1 MAAKDLY
8 EKDFYKILGL
18 GKSASGD
25 EIKKKY
31 RSLARELHP
40 DKTKGDAAMEE
51 KFKAVSEA
59 YDILSDGK
67 KRAEYDQA
75 RDMFERGGFRAPQ
88 GGQNFQGGDFSDI
101 FGGGNPQ
108 DIFAN
113 LFGGGGRRGPRKGQD
128 LQTEATIT
136 FKEAAFGTTLELRL
150 SADGGPSQTISARVP
165 AGVND
170 GAKIRVKGKGS
181 KGDAGPGDLFIMLHV
196 KPHAIFSRKGE
207 NIAITVPVTFTEAAL
222 GADIK
227 VPTLTGEEVTLRLS
241 PGTSNGR
248 VLRVKGR
255 GISKGATTGD
265 LLVTVEVQVPSQLD
279 EIATEALKKYAEA
292 TSEIDVRA
300 ELKPE
305 EKVAAIRELT
315 RQGKRVAMVGD
326 GVNDAPS
333 LAVAYIGVAM
343 GARGSDA
350 ALEQADVVLMHDRLE
365 NFLAAFRLSQ
375 RAQRII
381 RQNLVLSLGTVAVLV
396 VMALLGKI
404 PLTLG
409 VIGHEGSTVVVV
421 MNSLRLLFGKNE
433 VFKSKPS

>member
-8 EKDFYKILGL
+8 EKDFYKVLGVR
-18 GKSASGD
+18 KSASGD

-40 DKTKGDAAMEE
+40 DKTKGDVAMED

-75 RDMFERGGFRAPQ
+75 REMFERGGMRSPQ
-88 GGQNFQGGDFSDI
+88 GGQNFQGGDFSDM

-113 LFGGGGRRGPRKGQD
+113 LFGAGGRRGPRKGQD

-150 SADGGPSQTISARVP
+150 SADGGPSQNISARVP

-181 KGDAGPGDLFIMLHV
+181 KGEAGPGDLFILLHV
-196 KPHAIFSRKGE
+196 KPHPIFSRKGE
-207 NIAITVPVTFTEAAL
+207 NITITVPVSFTEAAL

-227 VPTLTGEEVTLRLS
+227 VPTLTDEEVTLRMA

-255 GISKGATTGD
+255 GITKGATTGD
-265 LLVTVEVQVPSQLD
+265 LLVTVEVQVPAKL
-279 EIATEALKKYAEA
+279 EGAALEALQKYAEVVA
-292 TSEIDVRA
+292 EEDVRV
-300 ELKPE
+300 ELKS
-305 EKVAAIRELT
+305 KAI
-315 RQGKRVAMVGD
+315 Q
-326 GVNDAPS
+326 
-333 LAVAYIGVAM
+333 
-343 GARGSDA
+343 
-350 ALEQADVVLMHDRLE
+350 
-365 NFLAAFRLSQ
+365 
-375 RAQRII
+375 
-381 RQNLVLSLGTVAVLV
+381 
-396 VMALLGKI
+396 
-404 PLTLG
+404 
-409 VIGHEGSTVVVV
+409 
-421 MNSLRLLFGKNE
+421 
-433 VFKSKPS
+433 

>member
-8 EKDFYKILGL
+8 EKDFYKILGV
-18 GKSASGD
+18 GKSASAD

-40 DKTKGDAAMEE
+40 DKTKGDTAMEE

-181 KGDAGPGDLFIMLHV
+181 KGEAGPGDLFILLHV
-196 KPHAIFSRKGE
+196 KPHAVFSRKGE
-207 NIAITVPVTFTEAAL
+207 NIAITVPVTFTEATL
-222 GADIK
+222 GGDIK
-227 VPTLTGEEVTLRLS
+227 VPTLTGDEVTLRIA

-255 GISKGATTGD
+255 GITKGTTVGD
-265 LLVTVEVQVPSQLD
+265 LLVTIEVQVPQRVEGAALD
-279 EIATEALKKYAEA
+279 ALKKYAEA
-292 TSEIDVRA
+292 MSDNDVRKEFNA
-300 ELKPE
+300 K
-305 EKVAAIRELT
+305 
-315 RQGKRVAMVGD
+315 
-326 GVNDAPS
+326 
-333 LAVAYIGVAM
+333 
-343 GARGSDA
+343 
-350 ALEQADVVLMHDRLE
+350 ALQ
-365 NFLAAFRLSQ
+365 
-375 RAQRII
+375 
-381 RQNLVLSLGTVAVLV
+381 
-396 VMALLGKI
+396 
-404 PLTLG
+404 
-409 VIGHEGSTVVVV
+409 
-421 MNSLRLLFGKNE
+421 
-433 VFKSKPS
+433 

>member
-8 EKDFYKILGL
+8 EKDFYKILGV
-18 GKSASGD
+18 GKSASAD

-40 DKTKGDAAMEE
+40 DKTKGDTAMEE

-181 KGDAGPGDLFIMLHV
+181 KGEAGPGDLFILLHV
-196 KPHAIFSRKGE
+196 KPHAVFSRKGE
-207 NIAITVPVTFTEAAL
+207 NIAITVPVTFTEATL
-222 GADIK
+222 GGDIK
-227 VPTLTGEEVTLRLS
+227 VPTLTGDEVTLRIA

-255 GISKGATTGD
+255 GITKGTNVGD
-265 LLVTVEVQVPSQLD
+265 LLVTIEVQVPQRVEGAAL
-279 EIATEALKKYAEA
+279 EALKKYAEA
-292 TSEIDVRA
+292 MSDNDVRKEFNA
-300 ELKPE
+300 K
-305 EKVAAIRELT
+305 
-315 RQGKRVAMVGD
+315 
-326 GVNDAPS
+326 
-333 LAVAYIGVAM
+333 
-343 GARGSDA
+343 
-350 ALEQADVVLMHDRLE
+350 ALQ
-365 NFLAAFRLSQ
+365 
-375 RAQRII
+375 
-381 RQNLVLSLGTVAVLV
+381 
-396 VMALLGKI
+396 
-404 PLTLG
+404 
-409 VIGHEGSTVVVV
+409 
-421 MNSLRLLFGKNE
+421 
-433 VFKSKPS
+433 

>member
-8 EKDFYKILGL
+8 EKDFYKILGV

-128 LQTEATIT
+128 LQTESTIS

-150 SADGGPSQTISARVP
+150 STDGGPSQTISARVP

-170 GAKIRVKGKGS
+170 GAKIRVKGKGA
-181 KGDAGPGDLFIMLHV
+181 KGEAGPGDLFILLHV
-196 KPHAIFSRKGE
+196 KPHAVFSRKGE
-207 NIAITVPVTFTEAAL
+207 NIALTVPVTFTEATL
-222 GADIK
+222 GGDIK
-227 VPTLTGEEVTLRLS
+227 VPTLSGDEVTLRIA

-255 GISKGATTGD
+255 GITKGSTVGD
-265 LLVTVEVQVPSQLD
+265 LLVTIEVQVPQRVEGDALD
-279 EIATEALKKYAEA
+279 ALKKYAEVTA
-292 TSEIDVRA
+292 DQDVRKEFNA
-300 ELKPE
+300 K
-305 EKVAAIRELT
+305 
-315 RQGKRVAMVGD
+315 
-326 GVNDAPS
+326 
-333 LAVAYIGVAM
+333 
-343 GARGSDA
+343 
-350 ALEQADVVLMHDRLE
+350 
-365 NFLAAFRLSQ
+365 
-375 RAQRII
+375 AQ
-381 RQNLVLSLGTVAVLV
+381 Q
-396 VMALLGKI
+396 
-404 PLTLG
+404 
-409 VIGHEGSTVVVV
+409 
-421 MNSLRLLFGKNE
+421 
-433 VFKSKPS
+433 

>member
-8 EKDFYKILGL
+8 EKDFYKILGV

-40 DKTKGDAAMEE
+40 DKTKGDTAMEE

-128 LQTEATIT
+128 LQTESTIT

-150 SADGGPSQTISARVP
+150 STDGGPSQTISARVP

-181 KGDAGPGDLFIMLHV
+181 KGEAGPGDLFILLHV
-196 KPHAIFSRKGE
+196 KPHAVFSRKGE
-207 NIAITVPVTFTEAAL
+207 NIALTVPVTFTEATL
-222 GADIK
+222 GGDIK
-227 VPTLTGEEVTLRLS
+227 VPTLSGEEVTLRIA

-255 GISKGATTGD
+255 GITKGTTVGD
-265 LLVTVEVQVPSQLD
+265 LLVTIEVQVPQRVEGEAL
-279 EIATEALKKYAEA
+279 EALKKYAEITA
-292 TSEIDVRA
+292 DQEVRK
-300 ELKPE
+300 EFNTK
-305 EKVAAIRELT
+305 
-315 RQGKRVAMVGD
+315 
-326 GVNDAPS
+326 
-333 LAVAYIGVAM
+333 
-343 GARGSDA
+343 
-350 ALEQADVVLMHDRLE
+350 ALQ
-365 NFLAAFRLSQ
+365 
-375 RAQRII
+375 
-381 RQNLVLSLGTVAVLV
+381 
-396 VMALLGKI
+396 
-404 PLTLG
+404 
-409 VIGHEGSTVVVV
+409 
-421 MNSLRLLFGKNE
+421 
-433 VFKSKPS
+433 

>member
-8 EKDFYKILGL
+8 EKDFYKILGV
-18 GKSASGD
+18 GKSASAD

-40 DKTKGDAAMEE
+40 DKTKGDTAMEE

-181 KGDAGPGDLFIMLHV
+181 KGEAGPGDLFILLHV
-196 KPHAIFSRKGE
+196 KPHADFSRKGE
-207 NIAITVPVTFTEAAL
+207 NIAITVPVTFTEATL
-222 GADIK
+222 GGDIK
-227 VPTLTGEEVTLRLS
+227 VPTLTGDEVTLRIA

-255 GISKGATTGD
+255 GITKGTNVGD
-265 LLVTVEVQVPSQLD
+265 LLVTIEVQVPQRVEGAAL
-279 EIATEALKKYAEA
+279 EALKKYAEA
-292 TSEIDVRA
+292 MSDNDVRKEFNA
-300 ELKPE
+300 K
-305 EKVAAIRELT
+305 
-315 RQGKRVAMVGD
+315 
-326 GVNDAPS
+326 
-333 LAVAYIGVAM
+333 
-343 GARGSDA
+343 
-350 ALEQADVVLMHDRLE
+350 ALQ
-365 NFLAAFRLSQ
+365 
-375 RAQRII
+375 
-381 RQNLVLSLGTVAVLV
+381 
-396 VMALLGKI
+396 
-404 PLTLG
+404 
-409 VIGHEGSTVVVV
+409 
-421 MNSLRLLFGKNE
+421 
-433 VFKSKPS
+433 